1 VRQAHDVAQGLGEEL
16 AGREVLLGALWAT
29 GARPFAAGLSV
40 PVITA
45 LAAVV
50 ILGEPLRLNVVLG
63 GAAIVGGLAL
73 ALLRGDVSRA

>member
-1 VRQAHDVAQGLGEEL
+1 
-16 AGREVLLGALWAT
+16 
-29 GARPFAAGLSV
+29 V

-45 LAAVV
+45 LVAVV
-50 ILGEPLRLNVVLG
+50 ILGEPLRLNVVLS